1 MILQLLTGIHNL
13 TTLLFGIFIS
23 AFFLG
28 VKPIMKKFRK
38 TAFVCIGGCFF
49 LLGHQPLYR
58 HGVCQSALPCFGTPS
73 AHFIFVFVLPLFTFI
88 LLYFCFS
95 AYLCCQFSNWIG
107 LSALTLTKNPVWY
120 YSSRIAMTF
129 ITFFFLF
136 KFVRRTT
143 QTIFFKG
150 K

>member
-28 VKPIMKKFRK
+28 VKPIMKNFGKLLLF
-38 TAFVCIGGCFF
+38 ALVDVFF

-73 AHFIFVFVLPLFTFI
+73 THFIFVFVLPLFTFI
-88 LLYFCFS
+88 LLYFRFFCLSVLSVQQLDRTFCTY
-95 AYLCCQFSNWIG
+95 AY
-107 LSALTLTKNPVWY
+107 
-120 YSSRIAMTF
+120 
-129 ITFFFLF
+129 
-136 KFVRRTT
+136 
-143 QTIFFKG
+143 
-150 K
+150 